1 MAAQEAAAAAE
12 ALQSVGAAAITAPS
26 PFPPPPRPPQSL
38 PHPLLLLPPL
48 CTSAPPDTYRD
59 GLRRLTTATTSRW
72 FRLDESDV
80 FYNGRFFN
88 GVFLFCRSGLWA
100 PVYLITRRE
109 AD

>member
-1 MAAQEAAAAAE
+1 MQEAAAAAAE

-26 PFPPPPRPPQSL
+26 PFLPPPRLPQSL
-38 PHPLLLLPPL
+38 LHPLLLLLPPL
-48 CTSAPPDTYRD
+48 SISPPSDTYGD
-59 GLRRLTTATTSRW
+59 GLRRLTTATTSQW

-88 GVFLFCRSGLWA
+88 GVFFFCRSGLWT
-100 PVYLITRRE
+100 PVYLSTQSE